1 VENLRRP
8 LEIPSGFPNEINLKI
23 QSANHLF
30 KNQTFNIIS
39 SLFVLLNQVAS
50 GDFSPDVLRWRRFGG
65 ACRRENF
72 WLPLHAL
79 KRLTTASPT
88 HLCQTMHYSFARQ
101 RVPTDN
107 LPKGSTCQACRTQVW
122 NRPVRLPNFKKWG
135 KWKVFWELY
144 DRYFL
149 LIQLPTSYSCFVF
162 LCLAIFGVAHWSKLA
177 STVML
182 FRNRDF

>member
-79 KRLTTASPT
+79 KRLTTASP
-88 HLCQTMHYSFARQ
+88 
-101 RVPTDN
+101 
-107 LPKGSTCQACRTQVW
+107 
-122 NRPVRLPNFKKWG
+122 LPNRAMLG
-135 KWKVFWELY
+135 NVFPPTTFPKALHVNHAEPRFET
-144 DRYFL
+144 DRYDYQILKSGENGKYFENFMIVIFCSYNFL
-149 LIQLPTSYSCFVF
+149 PAIHVLCSSVWQF
-162 LCLAIFGVAHWSKLA
+162 LG
-177 STVML
+177 
-182 FRNRDF
+182 